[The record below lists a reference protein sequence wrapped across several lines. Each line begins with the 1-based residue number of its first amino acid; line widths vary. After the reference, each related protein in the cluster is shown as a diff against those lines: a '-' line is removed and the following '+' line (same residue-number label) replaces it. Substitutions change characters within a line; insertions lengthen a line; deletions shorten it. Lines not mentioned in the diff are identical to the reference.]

1 MTVPLHGHLARRL
14 SAPFHVQIQ
23 LTRNL
28 GDQPK
33 GLVEGCAVRVFK
45 GGDHLSVGD
54 SVSFDVE
61 ILPPSQDPLAVP
73 PGDFFYLRDD
83 GHLTEVKYLE
93 AFLEGAP
100 PQVLRLPRIPADI
113 ER

>member
-1 MTVPLHGHLARRL
+1 
-14 SAPFHVQIQ
+14 
-23 LTRNL
+23 
-28 GDQPK
+28 
-33 GLVEGCAVRVFK
+33 VFK